1 MLRSNVLAAKA
12 RLARGHED
20 FKARH
25 AAGCPGIEL
34 CALNSNLRDAVVVD
48 LVEDAL
54 KDLGEAGP
62 RGLLSD
68 IAIVAHGG
76 YGRRDVAPYSDVDL
90 MILHRPAAAAR
101 LFPLAER
108 LVRDVFDAGLVLG
121 HSVRTVRQA
130 CRLATR
136 DAMICTSLA
145 DSRLLAGNAAIFE
158 SFMHRFRQR
167 VRWRR
172 DRLLAGIKKSR
183 DDERRRYGE
192 TVFLLEPNIK
202 RSQGTLRDLQL
213 LRWVGF
219 ARYGLA
225 DFAELRDCGALRP
238 EDYDAIQPAY
248 AFLLWLRNELHFH
261 SGQAS
266 DVLTRVEQLRLAE
279 RGGSGTMYPW
289 SAAGGLLPV
298 EHFMRDYFRHT
309 NRVSHVAAKF
319 LAKATTHPRIDRM
332 LTLFFGHRIEL
343 DYLVG
348 PVGMMTTRKGLARL
362 RGNLTAIVQ
371 MVDLANQHDVHI
383 AAWTWEEIRR
393 EAPRLPPH
401 LPPQASKHFLSLL
414 AHPGR
419 LGALLRDLHDVAIL
433 ERFLPDFARARGLL
447 QFNQYHKYTV
457 DEHCI
462 RAVEFAEQ
470 LLDDPGPV
478 GRVYRGLKDKHLL
491 HLALLLHD
499 LGKGLLEDH
508 REVGLKIAE
517 EAGWRLGLKP
527 HETEIIK
534 FLVHKHLRMNHLA
547 LHYDTT
553 DEELVVR
560 FAVQVGSPELLQ
572 MLYVLTA
579 ADLGAVGPDV
589 WDGWKS
595 QLLTDLYHRT
605 MQQLAGDS
613 PATTIDHLFEGKRDE
628 IRASLGGE
636 ADDAW
641 YARHVDALTEGY
653 LSATPVEQAVADL
666 RLLHDLEP
674 GGVRA
679 TTRYEPDA
687 VSLQV
692 TVGTSEAVA
701 PGIFHKLTGALTSQ
715 RLEIR
720 SAQIHTLADGL
731 VLDRFW
737 VHDPDYAGGPPPDR
751 IQAINQ
757 AVERSLRLEGS
768 QGPAFG
774 RTWKSG
780 EQRKLL
786 GPKPQVRVNIDNS
799 TSDRYTII
807 DVFAYDRTG
816 LLYALTRTLF
826 ELGCSVWRAKIAT
839 YLDQVLNVFYVTDQ
853 DNDKIE
859 DQGRL
864 DTIRQRLLEV
874 IGEEDAH

>member
-12 RLARGHED
+12 RLAKGHED

-25 AAGCPGIEL
+25 LAGCPGIEL
-34 CALNSNLRDAVVVD
+34 CALNSNLRDAVILELVD
-48 LVEDAL
+48 DAL
-54 KDLGEAGP
+54 KDLGETGSK
-62 RGLLSD
+62 GLISE

-108 LVRDVFDAGLVLG
+108 LLRDVFDVGLVLG

-130 CRLATR
+130 CALAAR
-136 DAMICTSLA
+136 DAMICTSLV
-145 DSRLLAGNAAIFE
+145 DSRLLAGNPVIFE
-158 SFMHRFRQR
+158 GFMHAFRQR
-167 VRWRR
+167 IRWRCG
-172 DRLLAGIKKSR
+172 RLLAGIKKSR
-183 DDERRRYGE
+183 DAERHRYGE

-213 LRWVGF
+213 LRWIGF
-219 ARYGLA
+219 TRYGAA
-225 DFAELRDCGALRP
+225 DFAELRDCGALSQ

-248 AFLLWLRNELHFH
+248 AFLLWLRNDLHFH

-266 DVLTRVEQLRLAE
+266 DVLTRPEQLRLAE
-279 RGGSGTMYPW
+279 HGGFE
-289 SAAGGLLPV
+289 AADGLLPV

-309 NRVSHVAAKF
+309 NRVSHVATKF
-319 LAKATTHPRIDRM
+319 LAKATTNQWIDKT
-332 LTLFFGHRIEL
+332 LTLLFGHHIES

-348 PVGMMTTRKGLARL
+348 PVGMMITRSGLTRL
-362 RGNLTAIVQ
+362 RGNLTAIMQ
-371 MVDLANQHDVHI
+371 MVDLSNLHDVPI
-383 AAWTWEEIRR
+383 AAFTWEEIRR
-393 EAPRLPPH
+393 EAPYLPPH
-401 LPPQASKHFLSLL
+401 LPPEASRHFLSLL

-419 LGALLRDLHDVAIL
+419 VGTLLRDLHDVAIL

-462 RAVEFAEQ
+462 RAVEFAEK

-491 HLALLLHD
+491 HLALLIHD

-508 REVGLKIAE
+508 REVGLQIAE
-517 EAGWRLGLKP
+517 QTGWRLGLQP
-527 HETEIIK
+527 HEIETIK

-547 LHYDTT
+547 LRRDTS

-595 QLLTDLYHRT
+595 QVLTDLYHRA

-613 PATTIDHLFEGKRDE
+613 PATTTDHLFERKRDA
-628 IRASLGGE
+628 IRACLNAE
-636 ADDAW
+636 ADEAW
-641 YARHVDALTEGY
+641 YARYVDSLTPGY
-653 LSATPVEQAVADL
+653 LNAVSAEQAAEDL

-674 GGVRA
+674 GGVR
-679 TTRYEPDA
+679 TTASYEPNA
-687 VSLQV
+687 ATLQV
-692 TVGTSEAVA
+692 TVGTSETVT
-701 PGIFHKLTGALTSQ
+701 PGIFHKLTGALASQ
-715 RLEIR
+715 GLEIR

-737 VHDPDYAGGPPPDR
+737 VHDPDYAGEPPPDR
-751 IQAINQ
+751 LRAIIQ
-757 AVERSLRLEGS
+757 AVEQSLRQEG
-768 QGPAFG
+768 GYVPAFR

-780 EQRKLL
+780 DQRKMLA
-786 GPKPQVRVNIDNS
+786 PKPQIRVNTDNS

-807 DVFAYDRTG
+807 DVFAYDRAG
-816 LLYALTRTLF
+816 LLYAVTRCFF
-826 ELGCSVWRAKIAT
+826 ELGCSVWRAKIST
-839 YLDQVLNVFYVTDQ
+839 YLDQVVDVFYVTDQ
-853 DNDKIE
+853 KNNKIE
-859 DQGRL
+859 DKERL
-864 DTIRQRLLEV
+864 EVIRQRLLEV
-874 IGEEDAH
+874 IGAEEQ